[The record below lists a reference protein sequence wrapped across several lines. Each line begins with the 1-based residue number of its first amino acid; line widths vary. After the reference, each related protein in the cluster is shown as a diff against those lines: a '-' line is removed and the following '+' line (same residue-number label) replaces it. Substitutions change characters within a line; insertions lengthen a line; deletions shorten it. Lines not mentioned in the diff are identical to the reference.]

1 MKPGNG
7 YTTLKPKDW
16 TPPRD
21 AMFGPTRRAVELM
34 AQARL
39 LQLQSEHEGP
49 RRTYSQQSH
58 IGRIFIP
65 SSMCPLCIE
74 RKRASAVARAFWDHQ
89 PAPVRVTDETDDAI
103 ERFVGIIGERPPYTD
118 AELRQLSEGNWPAE
132 S

>member
-1 MKPGNG
+1 MKSGNG
-7 YTTLKPKDW
+7 YETLRSKDW
-16 TPPRD
+16 TPPRQPL
-21 AMFGPTRRAVELM
+21 MYGPTTHAVELM

-39 LQLQSEHEGP
+39 LQLQSPP
-49 RRTYSQQSH
+49 RRTYLQQSH

-103 ERFVGIIGERPPYTD
+103 ERFASIIERDNPMQEIADFVDEHY
-118 AELRQLSEGNWPAE
+118 R
-132 S
+132 